1 MTRALTLLVVTLT
14 LAACGATPRYPDPA
28 AERALP
34 PVEVAPLAP
43 GTAHE
48 RFIAFGDWGTGRPG
62 QRQVAAAMATW
73 ARRDGGVAFLL
84 TVGDNFY
91 PRGVA
96 SLDDPHWRETFEEV
110 YDDPALAV
118 PLYVSLGNHDHK
130 GDPDAQVAYGRRNPR
145 WVMPAR
151 HYEVVRALA
160 DGTTVH
166 LFAIDSEVIQGDP
179 AQVRWL
185 DEALGASTAR
195 WKVVFGHHPLY
206 ARSKRG
212 PDAGMIALL
221 EPLFVRHGV
230 DLYLA
235 GHDHVL
241 ELLQP
246 KQGVHYVVT
255 GAGGGVERMGPANWT
270 SDTIYTSTGG
280 GFVGARVSRDELL
293 LEFVRET
300 GRTQFAYA
308 LHKAPLDGA
317 EAPAEE
323 NAAAPEAEAAG
334 AGR

>member
-1 MTRALTLLVVTLT
+1 MTRALPLGLALL

-28 AERALP
+28 AQRALP
-34 PVEVAPLAP
+34 PVEVPALAP

-62 QRQVAAAMATW
+62 QREVARAMAAW
-73 ARRDGGVAFLL
+73 ARRDGGIAFML

-96 SLDDPHWRETFEEV
+96 SVDDPHWRESFEEV
-110 YDDPALAV
+110 YDDPALDV
-118 PLYVSLGNHDHK
+118 PVHATLGNHDHK

-151 HYEVVRALA
+151 HYHFTRALA
-160 DGTTVH
+160 DGTEVH
-166 LFAIDSEVIQGDP
+166 FFALDTTFILEEP
-179 AQVRWL
+179 AQVAWL

-195 WKVVFGHHPLY
+195 WKIVYGHHPLY
-206 ARSKRG
+206 ARGKRG
-212 PDAGMIALL
+212 PDAAMIALL

-246 KQGVHYVVT
+246 KRGVQHVVT
-255 GAGGGVERMGPANWT
+255 GAGGGVERMDRATWT

-280 GFVGARVSRDELL
+280 GFVGARVTRDELL

-300 GRTQFAYA
+300 GRTQFVHA
-308 LHKAPLDGA
+308 LRKADAPDEVAAPVGA
-317 EAPAEE
+317 ES
-323 NAAAPEAEAAG
+323 AG
-334 AGR
+334 E